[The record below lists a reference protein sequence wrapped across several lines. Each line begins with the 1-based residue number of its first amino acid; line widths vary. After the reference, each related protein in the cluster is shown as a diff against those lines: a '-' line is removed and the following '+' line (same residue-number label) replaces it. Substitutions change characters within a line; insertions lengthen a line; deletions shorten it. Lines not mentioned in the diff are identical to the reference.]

1 MEVAQSR
8 SLPLSSLVLG
18 GKTGHRVCRARLPF
32 LLGALHSRPACDSLV
47 KTGGAGHML
56 SPRQS
61 GSPTGTETCRGRPAC
76 RAGAPRVCSGT
87 RPSALTGS
95 SLTLVQLDR
104 RAQGLTGR
112 PAGQGAGGSGTRWA
126 QWLVVSRKV
135 QTAVSSG
142 TGCGSAQRRAKGPAR
157 SAGCHRAVWT
167 LPKDRPHPQDSQC
180 LPAEA
185 PGVWQGPS
193 ALWAPASKATHPPK
207 LSLPGGS
214 QCPVVVR
221 AVSVQGL
228 QLLPRAERSRGRAC
242 ISSWKESGE
251 EQRDG
256 WQGTVRLVETGRGCL
271 EDSGLI
277 LGAEAPLGVGF
288 GVHNPGDAG
297 MGLGIWVHVG
307 RF

>member
-87 RPSALTGS
+87 WPSALTGS

-193 ALWAPASKATHPPK
+193 ALWAPASKATHSPQAV
-207 LSLPGGS
+207 LARGFTVSGGGTSCECAGSAATAQSREVPG
-214 QCPVVVR
+214 
-221 AVSVQGL
+221 QGL
-228 QLLPRAERSRGRAC
+228 HQQLEGEWRRAERRVARHS
-242 ISSWKESGE
+242 
-251 EQRDG
+251 
-256 WQGTVRLVETGRGCL
+256 ETGGDR
-271 EDSGLI
+271 E
-277 LGAEAPLGVGF
+277 GV
-288 GVHNPGDAG
+288 
-297 MGLGIWVHVG
+297 L
-307 RF
+307 RR